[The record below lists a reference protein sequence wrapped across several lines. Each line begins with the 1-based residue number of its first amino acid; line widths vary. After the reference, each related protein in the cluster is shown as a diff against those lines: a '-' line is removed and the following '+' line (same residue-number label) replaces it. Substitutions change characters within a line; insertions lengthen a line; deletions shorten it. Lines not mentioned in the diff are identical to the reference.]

1 MIGLDPSTENLL
13 GLLEHV
19 FLAFCHPANA
29 VKAQSGTHSIDT
41 DQGGSV
47 VSSLVVRALDLR
59 LSGCKIDFGHRAIW
73 QHLYASAGHSGLV
86 LTCLTM
92 V

>member
-19 FLAFCHPANA
+19 FLAFCHPTNA
-29 VKAQSGTHSIDT
+29 VKAQSRTHSIDT

-47 VSSLVVRALDLR
+47 VSSLVVRHWTCDSVVAR
-59 LSGCKIDFGHRAIW
+59 STSATVPFGNTYMPLQVI
-73 QHLYASAGHSGLV
+73 V
-86 LTCLTM
+86 